1 MRASR
6 GPGTGRSLE
15 ELKIDGVAA
24 KRAQQERLT
33 ARPVRFNARVLEEG
47 EQLRRLLLAN
57 ARSMTGGKRP

>member
-33 ARPVRFNARVLEEG
+33 ARPVRFNARVLEED
-47 EQLRRLLLAN
+47 EELRRFW
-57 ARSMTGGKRP
+57 RTRGR